1 MTKVDK
7 DWLASLAASNSSSD
21 EDSAMMQW
29 FLREIDFPKAVVVLG
44 VVYMEG
50 RGTIESRPES
60 IHDVAKALLAVSGES
75 RSGRVEAV

>member
-7 DWLASLAASNSSSD
+7 AWLASLAASNSSSD

-50 RGTIESRPES
+50 RGTIKSPPAS
-60 IHDVAKALLAVSGES
+60 IHAVAKMLLKAVGIE
-75 RSGRVEAV
+75 VEVV